1 MKKKLEQWEVLLRD
15 LRTEFLLR
23 EEELELLHDI
33 DLRLLKEEVSLED
46 LLPVIAS
53 RIKSLVHADH
63 ASILLRRG
71 PVLEVAHSS
80 DGLDLGQRISIRDS
94 ICGLCL
100 TTHQNICI
108 DELRESEL
116 EGKYVPIAGYNGSPI
131 RSLLEVPIDFR
142 NEAIGVLCVES
153 IRPHAF
159 KQVHARVMG
168 AIASQIAIALQ
179 HVQHFQS
186 AALFAALDHMI
197 TDPSDT
203 HQVIQRALQRV
214 MDELYKLHGVQLSGA
229 QILFR
234 QSANELEIVHST
246 NSTDRGLRVAIDDSI
261 SGRAVKEHRTIN
273 VPDVGDDPLYLRMLG
288 STILSELAV
297 PIELAENNSKVVIG
311 VLNVESSELDAFSG
325 FNQIILE
332 NFADKVRILLAFV
345 KLRTDLTDI
354 LESRHASDLLI
365 AVGDQTSHL
374 VHQLNSKVGLLAA
387 KVRNLQKRLASST
400 IMDDGGTFLDR
411 SLTGILELAE
421 QTLEMPE
428 RITRFLSEEIDVNAC
443 VTESLEELDIPASI
457 TVETSLDQSLP
468 EFRLYS
474 FDIVVQN
481 IIKNAID
488 AMPTGGLLR
497 VATQKVTHP
506 ELDSGYLQLTVSD
519 TGAGIPD
526 DILPRIFDLNFTTK
540 AEKGEGLG
548 LGLWWV
554 RAFLLRSQG
563 EINVNSKPNRGTKFV
578 ITIPLPLQGDGH
590 QPDASDSE

>member
-1 MKKKLEQWEVLLRD
+1 M
-15 LRTEFLLR
+15 
-23 EEELELLHDI
+23 
-33 DLRLLKEEVSLED
+33 LLKPEVSLED
-46 LLPVIAS
+46 LFPIIAE
-53 RIKSLVHADH
+53 RAKSLVHADH

-71 PVLEVAHSS
+71 PVLEVVHSS

-100 TTHQNICI
+100 TSRQNISI
-108 DELRESEL
+108 NELGESEL
-116 EGKYVPIAGYNGSPI
+116 EGKYVPIAGYNGRPI

-142 NEAIGVLCVES
+142 GEAIGVLCVES
-153 IRPHAF
+153 TRPHAF
-159 KQVHARVMG
+159 SQVHARVMS
-168 AIASQIAIALQ
+168 AIASQVAIALQ

-203 HQVIQRALQRV
+203 HQIIQRALQRV

-234 QSANELEIVHST
+234 QGDDELEIVHST
-246 NSTDRGLRVAIDDSI
+246 NPPDRGLRVSIDDSI
-261 SGRAVKEHRTIN
+261 CGRAVKEHRTIN
-273 VPDVGDDPLYLRMLG
+273 VPDVRDDSLYLSMLG

-297 PIELAENNSKVVIG
+297 PIELAENKSKVVIG
-311 VLNVESSELDAFSG
+311 VLNVESNEFDAFSG

-332 NFADKVRILLAFV
+332 NFADKVKILLAIV

-365 AVGDQTSHL
+365 AVGDQTSNL
-374 VHQLNSKVGLLAA
+374 VHRLNNKVGLLAA
-387 KVRNLQKRLASST
+387 KVRILQKRFASNT

-411 SLTGILELAE
+411 SLTSILELAE

-428 RITRFLSEEIDVNAC
+428 RITRFLSEEINVNTC
-443 VTESLEELDIPASI
+443 VLESLDELDIPASVTI
-457 TVETSLDQSLP
+457 ETELDQSLP
-468 EFRLYS
+468 EFQLYS

-488 AMPTGGLLR
+488 AMPDGGALR
-497 VATQKVTHP
+497 VTTKKITHP
-506 ELDSGYLQLTVSD
+506 DLDSGYLQLTVGD

-540 AEKGEGLG
+540 VGKGEGLG

-554 RAFLLRSQG
+554 RAFLLRSHG
-563 EINVNSKPNRGTKFV
+563 EISVNSKLDVGTEFV
-578 ITIPLPLQGDGH
+578 ITVPLPLDENGH
-590 QPDASDSE
+590 RPLVSDPE

>member
-1 MKKKLEQWEVLLRD
+1 
-15 LRTEFLLR
+15 
-23 EEELELLHDI
+23 
-33 DLRLLKEEVSLED
+33 
-46 LLPVIAS
+46 
-53 RIKSLVHADH
+53 
-63 ASILLRRG
+63 
-71 PVLEVAHSS
+71 
-80 DGLDLGQRISIRDS
+80 
-94 ICGLCL
+94 
-100 TTHQNICI
+100 
-108 DELRESEL
+108 
-116 EGKYVPIAGYNGSPI
+116 
-131 RSLLEVPIDFR
+131 
-142 NEAIGVLCVES
+142 
-153 IRPHAF
+153 
-159 KQVHARVMG
+159 
-168 AIASQIAIALQ
+168 
-179 HVQHFQS
+179 
-186 AALFAALDHMI
+186 
-197 TDPSDT
+197 
-203 HQVIQRALQRV
+203 
-214 MDELYKLHGVQLSGA
+214 
-229 QILFR
+229 
-234 QSANELEIVHST
+234 
-246 NSTDRGLRVAIDDSI
+246 
-261 SGRAVKEHRTIN
+261 
-273 VPDVGDDPLYLRMLG
+273 
-288 STILSELAV
+288 
-297 PIELAENNSKVVIG
+297 
-311 VLNVESSELDAFSG
+311 
-325 FNQIILE
+325 
-332 NFADKVRILLAFV
+332 
-345 KLRTDLTDI
+345 
-354 LESRHASDLLI
+354 
-365 AVGDQTSHL
+365 
-374 VHQLNSKVGLLAA
+374 
-387 KVRNLQKRLASST
+387 
-400 IMDDGGTFLDR
+400 MDDGGTFLDR